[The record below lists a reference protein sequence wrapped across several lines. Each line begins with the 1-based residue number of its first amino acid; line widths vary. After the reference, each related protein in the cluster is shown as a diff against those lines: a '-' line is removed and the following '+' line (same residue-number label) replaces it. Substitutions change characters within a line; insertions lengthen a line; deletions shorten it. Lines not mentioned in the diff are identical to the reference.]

1 MSIKVAIF
9 DDNNNI
15 RNSIVLLL
23 STAPGIAVVGSFR
36 DALHCVENVR
46 ACRPDVVL
54 MDIEMPGVNGIEAL
68 RRIKEVFP
76 EVSVLMQT
84 VFEDDDRVWD
94 SIKAGATGY
103 IIKATLTQS
112 LVDALHDMQSG
123 SAPMTPWV
131 ARKVL
136 NLVHAS
142 QDSRRS
148 AAYYLNTHEK
158 DLLTRIVNGQS
169 YKTIAG
175 ELNISTDVVR
185 EYIKTI
191 YQRLHLDSL
200 AVIAGPS
207 RRTRW

>member
-68 RRIKEVFP
+68 RKIKDVFP

-123 SAPMTPWV
+123 NAPMTPWV

-136 NLVHAS
+136 NLVHAA
-142 QDSRRS
+142 QDSRKQ
-148 AAYYLNTHEK
+148 AAYYLTTPEK
-158 DLLTRIVNGQS
+158 DVLTRIINGQS
-169 YKTIAG
+169 YKTIAA
-175 ELNISTDVVR
+175 ELSISPDVVR

-191 YQRLHLDSL
+191 YERLHLDSL
-200 AVIAGPS
+200 ALIANPS
-207 RRTRW
+207 RRVRW